1 MPLPN
6 STKTGEAVANA
17 RDARE
22 GHLLGTEKVRNYFG
36 NDVTGAQVVDHRS
49 LSALDRKELGI
60 RDDEHVTYPARKGA
74 IGYNGSHNPL
84 SEMRLQYGDA
94 RVITKY
100 VEGDRTGENPCEGD
114 ENVMCAVPMET
125 HLRIL
130 AEETART
137 TAFTRKFR
145 PTLDDNEMELEED
158 IFERTQENFKM
169 KTAQNRQM
177 FRNMNIGPGSPTSK
191 MSLEDG
197 LAYYARHGVDV
208 GDMQQRARRGGHHSH
223 DSQAKWTSMMS
234 VGNTGIGKTT
244 QQKVAE
250 RHSGAPAQLQARNAR
265 NAAQARKG

>member
-17 RDARE
+17 RDAGE

-36 NDVTGAQVVDHRS
+36 SEQDGAQVIDHRS
-49 LSALDRKELGI
+49 LSVRDRTELGI
-60 RDDEHVTYPARKGA
+60 RDDEHITYPAKKGA

-84 SEMRLQYGDA
+84 AEMRQKYGEA
-94 RVITKY
+94 RIITKY
-100 VEGDRTGENPCEGD
+100 VDGDRKGDDPCEGD
-114 ENVMCAVPMET
+114 ENVMCAVPRDQFEKIQT
-125 HLRIL
+125 
-130 AEETART
+130 AELKRT
-137 TAFTRKFR
+137 SAFIRKFH
-145 PTLDDNEMELEED
+145 PTLDENEMELEED
-158 IFERTQENFKM
+158 LFERTQENFKM

-197 LAYYARHGVDV
+197 LAWYARHGVNIEEV
-208 GDMQQRARRGGHHSH
+208 EQRARQGGHHSR
-223 DSQAKWTSMMS
+223 DSQARWNSMMS

-250 RHSGAPAQLQARNAR
+250 RHSSAPAQLQARNAR
-265 NAAQARKG
+265 NAQAARKG